1 LKDTLRDV
9 SWKCLKCDGDNL
21 DNYRCYDCKETDGK
35 VYPSW
40 SNVKYHI
47 PIIKHFVR
55 LISSIEME
63 ISCRKY
69 EKNCEAMDKK
79 YGNYAIEDDDFKFIW
94 GVKSWDDLSG
104 SDCNMQTMNDIDIIY
119 DKKKKVYLLG
129 IETAFVFKDKDG
141 ECNYLRECLN
151 AFTKYMDDNNLH
163 KNESFVLFMSNPC
176 TSASA
181 STIEEL
187 YTEFRI
193 FVEGFC
199 KINSE
204 K

>member
-1 LKDTLRDV
+1 MKDTLRDV
-9 SWKCLKCDGDNL
+9 SWKCLKCDGDSL
-21 DNYRCYDCKETDGK
+21 DNYRCCDCKETDNK

-55 LISSIEME
+55 LISNIETA
-63 ISCRKY
+63 ISWRKY
-69 EKNCEAMDKK
+69 EKDCEAMDKK
-79 YGNYAIEDDDFKFIW
+79 YGNCAIEDDDFKFIW

-151 AFTKYMDDNNLH
+151 AFTKYMDNNNLN
-163 KNESFVLFMSNPC
+163 KDEPFMLFMSNPC
-176 TSASA
+176 ISTSA